1 MSPIARESKVKHLLE
16 KQKFDVKE
24 INEMTDTQI
33 EYYHW
38 LYFEDSCY
46 DYM

>member
-1 MSPIARESKVKHLLE
+1 MSQQAREVKVKQLLD
-16 KQKFDVKE
+16 KQKFKE
-24 INEMTDTQI
+24 NEIAKMTDTQI

-38 LYFEDSCY
+38 LYFVDSPY

>member
-1 MSPIARESKVKHLLE
+1 MSQLARDSKVKQLLD
-16 KQKFDVKE
+16 KQKFNEKE
-24 INEMTDTQI
+24 IAKMTDSQI

-38 LYFEDSCY
+38 LYFVDSCY